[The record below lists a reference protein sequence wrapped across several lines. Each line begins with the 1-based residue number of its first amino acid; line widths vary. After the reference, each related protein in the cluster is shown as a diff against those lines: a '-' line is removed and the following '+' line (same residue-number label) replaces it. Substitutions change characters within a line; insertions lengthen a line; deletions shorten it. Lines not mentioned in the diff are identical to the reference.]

1 MSYIDTCCLMT
12 FIWHRDDMRIRK
24 GLGSRKAESMVPR
37 NHPEFRTPM
46 PAVGEA
52 MYKIMEKNCTAETM
66 EAFSELDRLLRNG
79 FLKTMYL
86 RQDEQTFRLASR
98 LMTIRNPDDRETIS
112 AMDALITA
120 SSAVDPECST
130 MYTEDQNLLYNG
142 RLRREIDEWRSQNG
156 YPSMSMRSL
165 LKSIG

>member
-12 FIWHRDDMRIRK
+12 FIWHRDELRIRK
-24 GLGSRKAESMVPR
+24 RLGSRKAESIVPR

-52 MYKIMEKNCTAETM
+52 MCKIMEKNCTAESM
-66 EAFSELDRLLRNG
+66 KAFSELDRLLRNG
-79 FLKTMYL
+79 FLTTTYL
-86 RQDEQTFRLASR
+86 RPDEQTFRLASR
-98 LMTIRNPDDRETIS
+98 LMTIGNPDDRETIS
-112 AMDALITA
+112 AMDAFTTA

-142 RLRREIDEWRSQNG
+142 NLKKEIDEWRSQYG
-156 YPSMSMRSL
+156 YPIMSVRSL
-165 LKSIG
+165 LKSVR